1 MKRLVKKK
9 IFYILDPLFNN
20 NKYIY
25 INPTFLGGLI
35 DLMYLST
42 VKRILKLSL
51 TQLNYI
57 KEIDWQILRS
67 LK

>member
-1 MKRLVKKK
+1 MKRLVKKI
-9 IFYILDPLFNN
+9 IFYILNPLFNN

-42 VKRILKLSL
+42 VKRDFKI
-51 TQLNYI
+51 I
-57 KEIDWQILRS
+57 
-67 LK
+67 